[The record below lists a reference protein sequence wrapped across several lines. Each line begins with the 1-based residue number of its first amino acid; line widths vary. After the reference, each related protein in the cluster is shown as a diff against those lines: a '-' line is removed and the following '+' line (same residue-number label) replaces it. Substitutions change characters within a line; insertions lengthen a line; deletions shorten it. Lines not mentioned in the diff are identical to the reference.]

1 MPTLSIA
8 RLAQAL
14 FLAAASLVAPVADAQ
29 APAAGSSMGEHGMV
43 LFGGRDG
50 LFLSHMPM
58 FHRPHDTQAVL
69 QVHLADAARD
79 AALRRELAAR
89 PALWTIVPER
99 FELDRLAPEAA
110 APIRS
115 FHADVVR
122 GHFERGGKTQS
133 QGDLFIVDRVVFD
146 HRLAP
151 APVPGATLQY
161 RVVDAGG
168 AAREHFL
175 VHWIATRPDADH
187 ILRVLTAPRS
197 TLPAQLEL
205 PHGSALSA
213 EPLALQQALRAAGVA
228 SARVDP
234 AIYLETGDLE

>member
-1 MPTLSIA
+1 MPALSTR

-14 FLAAASLVAPVADAQ
+14 LLAAAWLAAPGAEAQ
-29 APAAGSSMGEHGMV
+29 PPAAVPSMGEHGMV
-43 LFGGRDG
+43 LFGGHDG

-58 FHRPHDTQAVL
+58 WHRPHDTQVVL
-69 QVHLADAARD
+69 QVHLADARRD

-89 PALWTIVPER
+89 PVLWTIVPER
-99 FELDRLAPEAA
+99 FELDRLAPDAA
-110 APIRS
+110 DPIRA

-133 QGDLFIVDRVVFD
+133 TGDEFVIERVLFD

-151 APVPGATLQY
+151 SPASAPALHY

-168 AAREHFL
+168 ATREHFL
-175 VHWIATRPDADH
+175 VHWIAARPDADH
-187 ILRVLTAPRS
+187 ILRAVTPTPT
-197 TLPAQLEL
+197 TLPAQVTL
-205 PHGSALSA
+205 PRGAALSA
-213 EPLALQQALRAAGVA
+213 TPRALQLALRQAGAPA
-228 SARVDP
+228 ARVDR

>member
-1 MPTLSIA
+1 MPAQALA
-8 RLAQAL
+8 RLAQTL
-14 FLAAASLVAPVADAQ
+14 LLAAAALVAPVAGAQ
-29 APAAGSSMGEHGMV
+29 GPSFGEHGMV
-43 LFGGRDG
+43 LFGGHDG

-58 FHRPHDTQAVL
+58 FHRPHDTQVVL
-69 QVHLADAARD
+69 QVHLADARRD

-99 FELDRLAPEAA
+99 FELDRLAPDAA
-110 APIRS
+110 DPIRT

-133 QGDLFIVDRVVFD
+133 TGDEFIIERVLFD

-151 APVPGATLQY
+151 SPADGTPIQY

-168 AAREHFL
+168 ATREHFL

-187 ILRVLTAPRS
+187 ILRVLTPARA
-197 TLPAQLEL
+197 TLPAQVTLTRGASL
-205 PHGSALSA
+205 SSTPHD
-213 EPLALQQALRAAGVA
+213 LQQALRQAGA
-228 SARVDP
+228 TSARVEL
-234 AIYLETGDLE
+234 AIHLETGDLE